1 MKIKSSLLAVILLA
15 LGLLVFAPRAL
26 AQEVRSENNLT
37 IAKGTTI
44 TSTLVANGSTVN
56 IEGNVDGDLYCSGSQ
71 VVISGRIMGDV
82 FCMAQSINISGRV
95 DGSIRLVASDINIS
109 GSTTGSGLIAASNF
123 ILTDKGNIGKDLT
136 IAVSSAKFNGSVA
149 RDMVVYAGDASLNG
163 YVGRNVSGRINQ
175 LTIENNADVR
185 GNITYAGQNNPIRL
199 SGSKVSGEIVRT
211 PVMSTASYGSGI
223 LPAILSFLVFMAS
236 LLLVSLATIWA
247 FPKFYLNTTK
257 QIESGPGKT
266 SLFGLANIFL
276 VPVVALILLATII
289 GAPLSGLII
298 VAWVLSLL
306 LSGPVFAYYIGTKVL
321 KKGKNSKNQVVIM
334 LVGSV
339 IILALYAVPVVNL
352 IVGITVG
359 LVGSGA
365 IMAHFKYSNY
375 KPKQSK

>member
-1 MKIKSSLLAVILLA
+1 MKIKSAILAFILLA
-15 LGLLVFAPRAL
+15 LGLIVFAPRAL

-109 GSTTGSGLIAASNF
+109 GSTTGSGLIAGSNL
-123 ILTDKGNIGKDLT
+123 ILTDKGSIGKDLT
-136 IAVSSAKFNGSVA
+136 IAVSSAKLNGSVA

-175 LTIENNADVR
+175 LTIENNADIR

-247 FPKFYLNTTK
+247 FPKFYVNTTK
-257 QIESGPGKT
+257 QIESGLGKT

-276 VPVVALILLATII
+276 VPVVALILLVTIV

-306 LSGPVFAYYIGTKVL
+306 LSGPVFAYYIGTKLL

-359 LVGSGA
+359 VVGSGA

-375 KPKQSK
+375 KPKQAK